1 MSNKAYQEM
10 TEFFKE
16 RNLTVPSLF
25 RQFADSVVQEPGITR
40 WRVGEPP
47 VAWPFVSPS
56 ESGESLSNSSGSFT
70 NFVSVGFTWYEP
82 FDDIDGEYSDAG
94 IDLRLA
100 TRGLLMELRI
110 SEGHKVLKGGGNAWD
125 VAPDSEWIP
134 FWNEAMRD
142 LTAYA
147 KKFELFAQFENFS
160 EAFTPQHALCFDAL
174 RDRITSFTFADGAE
188 SVMHETY
195 VDGPPAL
202 KELLWETR
210 DDDLDS
216 KNSTRG

>member
-25 RQFADSVVQEPGITR
+25 RQFSDSVVQEPGITR

-174 RDRITSFTFADGAE
+174 RDRITAVRKA
-188 SVMHETY
+188 
-195 VDGPPAL
+195 
-202 KELLWETR
+202 
-210 DDDLDS
+210 
-216 KNSTRG
+216 